1 MGIAKLP
8 LAPETSYQ
16 AAKPIGE
23 DPIARVTGGGPGGDK
38 PQQAGDEN
46 SCTDYVVTGHL
57 PMIIALFSVISKHE

>member
-1 MGIAKLP
+1 LKF
-8 LAPETSYQ
+8 
-16 AAKPIGE
+16 KPIGE